1 MSPDEPI
8 LPRSPPYPPPQ
19 AGEGERGA
27 AREGREGARIISDRS
42 DVVRRKRLRRNR
54 LLATVMLASMGAV
67 FVATR
72 MVPEPGFLTLL
83 IQASAEAGM
92 VGGLADWFAVTALFR
107 HPLGVPIPHTAI
119 IPNNKDR
126 IGRTLGRFVENNFLT
141 PEVLFR
147 KLRQLEVGRRVASW
161 LAAPATA
168 GLIAHSIT
176 SALPHLIRS
185 LRSRDLHDFLQ
196 RAFGEEFSHADVA
209 PLIGHA
215 IRLLTASGEADVLF
229 DRAIEIAIRWIKDN
243 RAQLDKLISEHSRWW
258 IPKAI
263 DRRIA
268 SAIMDGVTEVLTG
281 LLDPESGARA
291 KFRADLVGIVTDLL
305 NSPEQRQHVNNAA
318 RRLFAHPDTRAWL
331 SSIWKELCNAAVDDL
346 AQPESRLSIALE
358 KPISLVAQ
366 TLATDEVMQQHI
378 DDAVERLAY
387 SLISWR
393 TEIGAFIA
401 EVVRSWDT
409 RTLVERLELIVGS
422 DLQYIRMNGTIVG
435 ACAGCLIFIAAH
447 AFACAGCL
455 IFIAAHALS

>member
-1 MSPDEPI
+1 MSPDEPM
-8 LPRSPPYPPPQ
+8 LPRPPPYPPP
-19 AGEGERGA
+19 AGERGGA
-27 AREGREGARIISDRS
+27 GETGRIVPDRS

-54 LLATVMLASMGAV
+54 ILATALLTGMGAV

-83 IQASAEAGM
+83 IQAGAEAGM

-126 IGRTLGRFVENNFLT
+126 IGRTLGSFVANNFLT

-147 KLRQLEVGRRVASW
+147 KLRQLEVGRRVANW

-185 LRSRDLHDFLQ
+185 LRSRDLRDFLQ

-209 PLIGHA
+209 PIIGHA
-215 IRLLTASGEADVLF
+215 IRLLTGSGEADVLF
-229 DRAIEIAIRWIKDN
+229 DRAIETAIRWIKDN
-243 RAQLDKLISEHSRWW
+243 RARLEKLISEHSRWW

-281 LLDPESGARA
+281 LVDPESGARA

-305 NSPEQRQHVNNAA
+305 NSPEQRRHVNNAA
-318 RRLFAHPDTRAWL
+318 KRLFAHPDTRAWL

-346 AQPESRLSIALE
+346 AQPDSRLSDALE

-378 DDAVERLAY
+378 DDAVERLAH
-387 SLISWR
+387 SLVSWR
-393 TEIGAFIA
+393 AEIGAFIA

-409 RTLVERLELIVGS
+409 RTLVDRLELVVGS

-447 AFACAGCL
+447 A
-455 IFIAAHALS
+455 LS

>member
-1 MSPDEPI
+1 MSPDEPM
-8 LPRSPPYPPPQ
+8 LPRRPPPLPSPPPRQ
-19 AGEGERGA
+19 AGWGAGAGGEL
-27 AREGREGARIISDRS
+27 GRILSDRS
-42 DVVRRKRLRRNR
+42 DVVRRQRLRRNR
-54 LLATVMLASMGAV
+54 LLATAMLTGMGAV

-83 IQASAEAGM
+83 IQSSAEAGM

-107 HPLGVPIPHTAI
+107 HPLGMPIPHTAI

-126 IGRTLGRFVENNFLT
+126 IGRTLGRFVANNFLT

-147 KLRQLEVGRRVASW
+147 KLRQLEVGRRVANW

-168 GLIAHSIT
+168 GLIAHALT

-209 PLIGHA
+209 PIIGHA

-229 DRAIEIAIRWIKDN
+229 DRAIEIVIRWIKDH

-268 SAIMDGVTEVLTG
+268 SAIMEGVTEVLTG
-281 LLDPESGARA
+281 LLDPENGARA
-291 KFRADLVGIVTDLL
+291 KFRADLAAIVTDLL
-305 NSPEQRQHVNNAA
+305 NSPEQRRHVNDAA
-318 RRLFAHPDTRAWL
+318 RRLLAHPDTRAWL
-331 SSIWKELCNAAVDDL
+331 SSIWNELCNAAVDDL
-346 AQPESRLSIALE
+346 AQPQSRLSVALE

-366 TLATDEVMQQHI
+366 TLATDDVMQQHI
-378 DDAVERLAY
+378 DDAVERVAH
-387 SLISWR
+387 SLVSWR

-409 RTLVERLELIVGS
+409 WTLVERLELVVGS

-447 AFACAGCL
+447 V
-455 IFIAAHALS
+455 LS

>member
-447 AFACAGCL
+447 A
-455 IFIAAHALS
+455 LS

>member
-1 MSPDEPI
+1 MSPDEPM
-8 LPRSPPYPPPQ
+8 LPWPPPYPPPL
-19 AGEGERGA
+19 AGEDS
-27 AREGREGARIISDRS
+27 EGGPIASFRADE
-42 DVVRRKRLRRNR
+42 VRRRRLRRNR
-54 LLATVMLASMGAV
+54 ILATALLTGMGAV

-72 MVPEPGFLTLL
+72 MVAEPGFLTLL

-147 KLRQLEVGRRVASW
+147 KLRQLEVGRRVANW

-168 GLIAHSIT
+168 GLIAHAIT

-196 RAFGEEFSHADVA
+196 RAFGEELSHADVA
-209 PLIGHA
+209 PIIGHA

-229 DRAIEIAIRWIKDN
+229 DRVVEIAIRWIRDN
-243 RAQLDKLISEHSRWW
+243 RAPIDKLISEHSRWW

-268 SAIMDGVTEVLTG
+268 SAIMDGVMEVLSG
-281 LLDPESGARA
+281 LKDLESEART
-291 KFRADLVGIVTDLL
+291 KFRADLAGIVTDLL

-331 SSIWKELCNAAVDDL
+331 TSIWRELCNAAVDDL
-346 AQPESRLSIALE
+346 TQPESRLSIALE

-366 TLATDEVMQQHI
+366 TLATDEIMQQHI
-378 DDAVERLAY
+378 DDAVERLAH

-393 TEIGAFIA
+393 ADIGAFIA

-409 RTLVERLELIVGS
+409 RTLVERLELVVGS

-435 ACAGCLIFIAAH
+435 ACAGCAIFIATR
-447 AFACAGCL
+447 
-455 IFIAAHALS
+455 ALS

>member
-1 MSPDEPI
+1 
-8 LPRSPPYPPPQ
+8 
-19 AGEGERGA
+19 
-27 AREGREGARIISDRS
+27 
-42 DVVRRKRLRRNR
+42 VVRRQRLRRNR
-54 LLATVMLASMGAV
+54 LLATAMLTGMGVV

-83 IQASAEAGM
+83 IQAGAEAGM

-126 IGRTLGRFVENNFLT
+126 IGRTLGRFVANNFLT

-147 KLRQLEVGRRVASW
+147 KLRELEVGRRVANW

-196 RAFGEEFSHADVA
+196 RAFGEELSHADVA
-209 PLIGHA
+209 PIIGHA

-229 DRAIEIAIRWIKDN
+229 DRAFEIAIRWIKDN

-258 IPKAI
+258 IPRAI

-291 KFRADLVGIVTDLL
+291 KFRADLAGIVADLL
-305 NSPEQRQHVNNAA
+305 NSPQQRQHVNNAA
-318 RRLFAHPDTRAWL
+318 KRLFAHPDTRTWL
-331 SSIWKELCNAAVDDL
+331 SSIWKELCDAAVDDL
-346 AQPESRLSIALE
+346 AQPESRLAGALE

-366 TLATDEVMQQHI
+366 TLATDDIMQQHI
-378 DDAVERLAY
+378 DDAVERLAQ

-409 RTLVERLELIVGS
+409 RTLVERLELVVGS

-447 AFACAGCL
+447 V
-455 IFIAAHALS
+455 LS

>member
-346 AQPESRLSIALE
+346 ARPESRLSIALE

-409 RTLVERLELIVGS
+409 RTLVERLELVVGS

-447 AFACAGCL
+447 A
-455 IFIAAHALS
+455 LS

>member
-1 MSPDEPI
+1 V
-8 LPRSPPYPPPQ
+8 
-19 AGEGERGA
+19 
-27 AREGREGARIISDRS
+27 SDRS
-42 DVVRRKRLRRNR
+42 DVVRRARLRRNR
-54 LLATVMLASMGAV
+54 FLATAMLTGMGVV

-72 MVPEPGFLTLL
+72 MVPEPGFLTSL

-126 IGRTLGRFVENNFLT
+126 IGRTLGRFVANNFLT

-147 KLRQLEVGRRVASW
+147 KLRQLEVGRRVANW
-161 LAAPATA
+161 LAEPATA

-185 LRSRDLHDFLQ
+185 LRSRDLRDFLQ
-196 RAFGEEFSHADVA
+196 RAFGEELSHADVA
-209 PLIGHA
+209 PIIGHA

-229 DRAIEIAIRWIKDN
+229 DRAFEIAIRWIKDN
-243 RAQLDKLISEHSRWW
+243 RAQLDKLINEHSRWW

-268 SAIMDGVTEVLTG
+268 SAITDGVTEVLTG

-291 KFRADLVGIVTDLL
+291 KFRADLVGIVADLL
-305 NSPEQRQHVNNAA
+305 NSPQQRQHVNNAA

-331 SSIWKELCNAAVDDL
+331 SSIWKELCDAAVDDL
-346 AQPESRLSIALE
+346 AQPESRLSGALE

-366 TLATDEVMQQHI
+366 TLATDDVMQQHI
-378 DDAVERLAY
+378 DDAVERLAQ

-409 RTLVERLELIVGS
+409 RTLVERLELVVGS

-447 AFACAGCL
+447 V
-455 IFIAAHALS
+455 LS

>member
-19 AGEGERGA
+19 AGEGEGGA

-318 RRLFAHPDTRAWL
+318 RRLFANPDTRAWL

-447 AFACAGCL
+447 A
-455 IFIAAHALS
+455 LS

>member
-1 MSPDEPI
+1 MSPDEPM
-8 LPRSPPYPPPQ
+8 LPRRPPPLPSPPPYPPPQ
-19 AGEGERGA
+19 AGEG
-27 AREGREGARIISDRS
+27 ARERSEWGRIVLDRS

-54 LLATVMLASMGAV
+54 LLATAMLTGMGAV

-229 DRAIEIAIRWIKDN
+229 DRAFEIAIRWIKDN

-258 IPKAI
+258 IPRAI

-268 SAIMDGVTEVLTG
+268 SAIMDGVMEVLTG

-291 KFRADLVGIVTDLL
+291 KFRADLAGIVADLL
-305 NSPEQRQHVNNAA
+305 NSPQQRQHVNNAA
-318 RRLFAHPDTRAWL
+318 KRLFAHPDTRTWL
-331 SSIWKELCNAAVDDL
+331 SSIWKELCDAAVDDL
-346 AQPESRLSIALE
+346 AQPESRLAGALE

-366 TLATDEVMQQHI
+366 TLATDDIMQQHI
-378 DDAVERLAY
+378 DDAVERLAQ

-409 RTLVERLELIVGS
+409 RTLVERLELVVGS

-447 AFACAGCL
+447 V
-455 IFIAAHALS
+455 LS

>member
-1 MSPDEPI
+1 
-8 LPRSPPYPPPQ
+8 
-19 AGEGERGA
+19 
-27 AREGREGARIISDRS
+27 
-42 DVVRRKRLRRNR
+42 VVRRARLRRNR
-54 LLATVMLASMGAV
+54 LLATAMLTGMGVV

-72 MVPEPGFLTLL
+72 MVPEPGFLTSL
-83 IQASAEAGM
+83 IQAGAEAGM

-126 IGRTLGRFVENNFLT
+126 IGRTLGRFVANNFLT

-147 KLRQLEVGRRVASW
+147 KLRELEVGRRVANW

-196 RAFGEEFSHADVA
+196 RAFGEELSHADVA
-209 PLIGHA
+209 PIIGHA

-229 DRAIEIAIRWIKDN
+229 DRAFEIAIRWIKDN

-258 IPKAI
+258 IPRAI

-291 KFRADLVGIVTDLL
+291 KFRADLAGIVADLL
-305 NSPEQRQHVNNAA
+305 NSPQQRQHVNNAA
-318 RRLFAHPDTRAWL
+318 KRLFAHPDTRTWL
-331 SSIWKELCNAAVDDL
+331 SSIWKELCDAAVDDL
-346 AQPESRLSIALE
+346 AQPESRLAGALE

-366 TLATDEVMQQHI
+366 TLATDDIMQQHI
-378 DDAVERLAY
+378 DDAVERLAQ

-409 RTLVERLELIVGS
+409 RTLVERLELVVGS

-447 AFACAGCL
+447 V
-455 IFIAAHALS
+455 LS

>member
-8 LPRSPPYPPPQ
+8 LPRTPPYPPP
-19 AGEGERGA
+19 AGEGGGPG
-27 AREGREGARIISDRS
+27 EGRETGRVVPDRS
-42 DVVRRKRLRRNR
+42 DVVRRTRLQRNR
-54 LLATVMLASMGAV
+54 LLATAMLTGMGAV

-147 KLRQLEVGRRVASW
+147 KLRQLDVGRRVANW

-209 PLIGHA
+209 PIIGRA

-243 RAQLDKLISEHSRWW
+243 RAQLDKLITEHSRWW

-281 LLDPESGARA
+281 LLEPESGARA

-331 SSIWKELCNAAVDDL
+331 SSIWMELCNAAVDDL
-346 AQPESRLSIALE
+346 AQPDSRLSIALE

-366 TLATDEVMQQHI
+366 TLATDEVMQRHI
-378 DDAVERLAY
+378 DDAVERLAH

-393 TEIGAFIA
+393 AEIGAFIA

-409 RTLVERLELIVGS
+409 RTLVERLELVVGS

-447 AFACAGCL
+447 A
-455 IFIAAHALS
+455 LS

>member
-19 AGEGERGA
+19 AGEGEGGA

-346 AQPESRLSIALE
+346 AQPDSRLSDALE

-409 RTLVERLELIVGS
+409 RTLVERLELVVGS

-447 AFACAGCL
+447 A
-455 IFIAAHALS
+455 LS

>member
-1 MSPDEPI
+1 MSPDQPV
-8 LPRSPPYPPPQ
+8 LPRSPPPPYPPPQ
-19 AGEGERGA
+19 AGEGGGA
-27 AREGREGARIISDRS
+27 GGRRAESRTGSYRS
-42 DVVRRKRLRRNR
+42 DEIRRKRLRRNR
-54 LLATVMLASMGAV
+54 ILATAMLTGMGAV

-72 MVPEPGFLTLL
+72 MVSEPGYLTLL
-83 IQASAEAGM
+83 IQAGAEAGM

-107 HPLGVPIPHTAI
+107 HPLGMPIPHTAI
-119 IPNNKDR
+119 IPNNQDR
-126 IGRTLGRFVENNFLT
+126 IGRTLGRFVEKNFLT
-141 PEVLFR
+141 PDVLFR
-147 KLRQLEVGRRVASW
+147 KLRQLEVGHRVAEW

-168 GLIAHSIT
+168 GLIAHAIT

-185 LRSRDLHDFLQ
+185 LRSRDFHDFLQ
-196 RAFGEEFSHADVA
+196 RAFGEELSHADVA
-209 PLIGHA
+209 PVIGHS

-243 RAQLDKLISEHSRWW
+243 RAPVDKLISEHSRWW

-268 SAIMDGVTEVLTG
+268 SAIMDGVTEVLSG
-281 LLDPESGARA
+281 LKDPESEART
-291 KFRADLVGIVTDLL
+291 KFRADLVGIVTDLV

-318 RRLFAHPDTRAWL
+318 RRLFAHPDTSAWL
-331 SSIWKELCNAAVDDL
+331 TSIWTQICSVAVDDL
-346 AQPESRLSIALE
+346 AQPESRLSMMLE

-366 TLATDEVMQQHI
+366 TLATDEIMQQHI
-378 DDAVERLAY
+378 DDVVERLAH

-393 TEIGAFIA
+393 AEIGTFIA

-409 RTLVERLELIVGS
+409 RTLVERLELVVGS

-435 ACAGCLIFIAAH
+435 ACAGCV
-447 AFACAGCL
+447 

>member
-209 PLIGHA
+209 PIIGHA

-447 AFACAGCL
+447 A
-455 IFIAAHALS
+455 LS

>member
-1 MSPDEPI
+1 MSPDEPVF
-8 LPRSPPYPPPQ
+8 PRPRPPPYPPPQ
-19 AGEGERGA
+19 AGEGG
-27 AREGREGARIISDRS
+27 GEGAGERRAGSRIGSYRS
-42 DVVRRKRLRRNR
+42 DEVRRKRLQRNR
-54 LLATVMLASMGAV
+54 ILATAMLIGMGAV

-72 MVPEPGFLTLL
+72 MVPQPGFLILL
-83 IQASAEAGM
+83 IQAGAEAGM

-119 IPNNKDR
+119 IPNNQDR
-126 IGRTLGRFVENNFLT
+126 IGRTLGRFVEKNFLT
-141 PEVLFR
+141 PDVLLR
-147 KLRQLEVGRRVASW
+147 KLRQLQVGRRVADW

-168 GLIAHSIT
+168 GLIAHAIT

-185 LRSRDLHDFLQ
+185 LRSRDFHDFLQ
-196 RAFGEEFSHADVA
+196 RAFAEELSHADVA
-209 PLIGHA
+209 PIIGHA
-215 IRLLTASGEADVLF
+215 IRLLAASGEADVLF

-243 RAQLDKLISEHSRWW
+243 RARLDKLISEHSRWW

-281 LLDPESGARA
+281 LKDPESEART
-291 KFRADLVGIVTDLL
+291 KFRADLDGIVTDLIS
-305 NSPEQRQHVNNAA
+305 SPEQRQQVNNAA

-331 SSIWKELCNAAVDDL
+331 TSIWNQLCGAAIDDL
-346 AQPESRLSIALE
+346 AQPESRLSITLE

-366 TLATDEVMQQHI
+366 TLATDEIMQQHI
-378 DDAVERLAY
+378 DNAVERLAY

-393 TEIGAFIA
+393 AEIGAFIA

-409 RTLVERLELIVGS
+409 RTLVERLELVVGS

-447 AFACAGCL
+447 V
-455 IFIAAHALS
+455 LS

>member
-1 MSPDEPI
+1 M
-8 LPRSPPYPPPQ
+8 LT
-19 AGEGERGA
+19 GMGA
-27 AREGREGARIISDRS
+27 A
-42 DVVRRKRLRRNR
+42 
-54 LLATVMLASMGAV
+54 

-83 IQASAEAGM
+83 IQAGAEAGM
-92 VGGLADWFAVTALFR
+92 VGGVADWFAVTALFR

-119 IPNNKDR
+119 IPNNKDK
-126 IGRTLGRFVENNFLT
+126 IARTLGRFVANNFLT

-147 KLRQLEVGRRVASW
+147 KLRQLQVGRRVANW

-196 RAFGEEFSHADVA
+196 RAFGEELSEPDVA
-209 PLIGHA
+209 PIIGHA

-243 RAQLDKLISEHSRWW
+243 RAQLDRLISEHSRWW

-281 LLDPESGARA
+281 LLDPESEART
-291 KFRADLVGIVTDLL
+291 KFRADLVGIVTDLIT
-305 NSPEQRQHVNNAA
+305 SPEQRQHFNNAA

-331 SSIWKELCNAAVDDL
+331 TSIWKELCNAAVDDL
-346 AQPESRLSIALE
+346 ARPESRLSIALE
-358 KPISLVAQ
+358 RPISLVAQ
-366 TLATDEVMQQHI
+366 TLATDEITQQRI
-378 DDAVERLAY
+378 DDAVERVAH

-409 RTLVERLELIVGS
+409 RTLVDRLELVVGS

-435 ACAGCLIFIAAH
+435 ACVGCLIFIAAR
-447 AFACAGCL
+447 
-455 IFIAAHALS
+455 ALS